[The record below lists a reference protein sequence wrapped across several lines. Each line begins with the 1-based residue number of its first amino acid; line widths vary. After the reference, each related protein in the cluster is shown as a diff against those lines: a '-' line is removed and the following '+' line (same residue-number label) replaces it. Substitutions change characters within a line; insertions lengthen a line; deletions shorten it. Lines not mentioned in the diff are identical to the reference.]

1 MNVIAN
7 GRRAL
12 LVGVALLAGTAV
24 VAIGPIA
31 PADAADA
38 TLTQWQTNLRPP
50 DIEGIEKLIRRF
62 EETHPGI
69 KVQIESTPWATHNQ
83 KVLAAHAA
91 GTGLPDV
98 GRIGDLGQA
107 ANVGFV
113 QPLDP
118 YLDDAWKDTIVE
130 TAWADATFPLEG
142 QDEPHVWG
150 VPKMLAT
157 EVWFYNKTMF
167 AEAGLDPESPPQT
180 VEQFTEM
187 ARQLTRDTDGDGRVD
202 QWGVSLTAGAEGGPW
217 RQYLMAA
224 KSFGGQLVPGR
235 YADSVHGDT
244 ITWDSPET
252 VAAFEWLVDLYKDG
266 YSPPSTISDTVR
278 DVANNFR
285 AGRVAMAFMG
295 PWEMAATREVFEE
308 NGWEWGLFRFP
319 EGPAGRGEFMY
330 IGALGLFAQS
340 EHVDEAVEYLRFY
353 TSAEG
358 LGLYMQTNGM
368 IPANK
373 EALADPYYAD
383 DPYYAVFLDT
393 INSADL
399 HSPKW
404 MSLRGSSAHFDSVW
418 TPIYQQMLAGDIT
431 IEDGVRQMQ
440 ASLVDYI
447 GN

>member
-1 MNVIAN
+1 MTIFAVT
-7 GRRAL
+7 RRACV
-12 LVGVALLAGTAV
+12 VGVSVLV
-24 VAIGPIA
+24 VAASTGSF
-31 PADAADA
+31 AADV

-50 DIEGIEKLIRRF
+50 DIEGIEKLVKRF

-69 KVQIESTPWATHNQ
+69 RIQIEATPWATHNQ
-83 KVLAAHAA
+83 KVLAAHTA
-91 GTGLPDV
+91 GSGLPDV

-107 ANVGFV
+107 ANIGFV
-113 QPLDP
+113 RPLD
-118 YLDDAWKDTIVE
+118 DFIDAEWQERIVE

-142 QDEPHVWG
+142 QDEAHIWG

-167 AEAGLDPESPPQT
+167 EAAGLDPEQPPQT
-180 VEQFTEM
+180 VEEFTEM
-187 ARQLTRDTDGDGRVD
+187 ASQLTRDTTGDGRID

-235 YADSVHGDT
+235 YADSKPGDP

-252 VAAFEWLVDLYKDG
+252 VAGFAWLVDLYREG

-285 AGRVAMAFMG
+285 AGRVAMTFMG

-319 EGPAGRGEFMY
+319 EGPGGRGEFMY

-340 EHVDEAVEYLRFY
+340 NHVEEAVEYLRFY

-358 LGLYMQTNGM
+358 LSLYMQTNGM
-368 IPANK
+368 IPAIR
-373 EALADPYYAD
+373 EALADPYYSE
-383 DPYYAVFLDT
+383 DPYYQVFLDT
-393 INSADL
+393 IESADL

-418 TPIYQQMLAGDIT
+418 TPLYQQMLAGDVAVA
-431 IEDGVRQMQ
+431 DAVRQMQ
-440 ASLVDYI
+440 ASLSDYL
-447 GN
+447 GE